1 MAQPSPSTAPI
12 GQKGSFQPYIP
23 ASQSPAEFTLRAIIL
38 GALFGL
44 LFAASTV
51 YLGLRAGLTVSAS
64 IPIAV
69 LAISALKRLGGSTIL
84 ENNIVQTI
92 GSAGE
97 SVAAGVVFTVPAL
110 IFLTPNGPGYFS
122 YLQITMLTFAGGI
135 LGVLMMVPLRRA
147 LIVKEHGVLPDP
159 EGTACA
165 EVLVAGERGG
175 RLAATVFAGLGVGAL
190 WKALSW
196 IFNLFRTEIGYS
208 TPRGSQFPNATLNV
222 DVSPEYLGVGYV
234 IGPRIAGTM
243 FAGGVLSWLVL
254 LPLLT
259 ILGELITVPFPPIHP
274 NFANNPATGRP
285 FLISEMSPGQL
296 WSAYIRY
303 IGAGAVLASGLIT
316 LSRTIPT
323 IVSSARGSLRDISA
337 ARGAAG
343 QMRTERD
350 IPMAVVLGGSLL
362 LAVFMAVAPGL
373 PTQGNVLAAVLIVVF
388 GFFFATVSSR
398 ITGLI
403 GSSSNPISGMT
414 IATLIL
420 TCLLFVALG
429 WTGDMYS
436 PIALCVG
443 AIVCIAAANAGNTSQ
458 DLKTGYIVGATP
470 IHQQLG
476 LMVGVLASAAVIG
489 ITTLYMHQ
497 VFGIG
502 SEAVP
507 APQATLM
514 STIIRGLLNQNLP
527 WGLVLVGVFLSVTLE
542 LCGIHSL
549 SFAVGSYL
557 PIATTAPIF
566 AGGLV
571 RWWVERR
578 TGVTQES
585 DVSSGTLFSSG
596 LIAGGSIAGIVF
608 AILVGTGAIGP
619 LQALGNVLP
628 MFHEEGTVGQLATL
642 ALFLA
647 LAAVVG
653 RTALRR
659 IE

>member
-1 MAQPSPSTAPI
+1 MATRQTSDAPRDTAAF
-12 GQKGSFQPYIP
+12 KPYVP
-23 ASQSPAEFTLRAIIL
+23 ASQSPAEFTIRAIIL

-44 LFAASTV
+44 LFGASTV

-69 LAISALKRLGGSTIL
+69 LAISVLKKLGGSTIL

-97 SVAAGVVFTVPAL
+97 SLAGGVVFTIPAL
-110 IFLTPNGPGYFS
+110 IFLTPNGPAYFN

-147 LIVKEHGVLPDP
+147 LIVKEHGVLPFP

-165 EVLVAGERGG
+165 EVLVAGEKGG
-175 RLAATVFAGLGVGAL
+175 KLAALVFGGLGVGAL

-196 IFNLFRTEIGYS
+196 IFDLFRTEIGYS
-208 TPRGSQFPNATLNV
+208 TPRTGQFPNATLNV

-254 LPLLT
+254 LPLLSL
-259 ILGELITVPFPPIHP
+259 LGRLLTEPLAPIHP

-285 FLISEMSPGQL
+285 FLLSEMAPGQI

-303 IGAGAVLASGLIT
+303 IGAGAVLASGLLT
-316 LSRTIPT
+316 LARTIPT
-323 IVSSARGSLRDISA
+323 IVASARGSFKDL
-337 ARGAAG
+337 GAGGAG
-343 QMRTERD
+343 NGGQQRTERD
-350 IPMAVVLGGSLL
+350 IPMAVVLGGSLAL
-362 LAVFMAVAPGL
+362 GLFLALTPGL
-373 PTQGNVLAAVLIVVF
+373 PTQGNVLAAVLILIF

-398 ITGLI
+398 ICGLI
-403 GSSSNPISGMT
+403 GTSSNPISGMT

-429 WTGDMYS
+429 WTGDAYS

-443 AIVCIAAANAGNTSQ
+443 AIVCIAAANAGATSQ
-458 DLKTGYIVGATP
+458 DLKTGYLVGATP
-470 IHQQLG
+470 LYQQLG
-476 LMVGVLASAAVIG
+476 LIIGVLASAAIIG
-489 ITTLYMHQ
+489 VTTIYMHQ

-502 SEAVP
+502 SEDVP

-514 STIIRGLLNQNLP
+514 ATIIRGLLNQNLP
-527 WGLVLVGVFLSVTLE
+527 WGLVLVGVFVSATLE

-557 PIATTAPIF
+557 PIATTAPIYV
-566 AGGLV
+566 GGLV
-571 RWWVERR
+571 RGWVERK
-578 TGVTQES
+578 TGTTQES
-585 DVSSGTLFSSG
+585 DVSAGTLFSSG
-596 LIAGGSIAGIVF
+596 LIAGGSIAGILF
-608 AILVGTGAIGP
+608 AILVGTNTIQPFQSVGAAFPYFRGEDLTGEIAG
-619 LQALGNVLP
+619 AVL
-628 MFHEEGTVGQLATL
+628 FG
-642 ALFLA
+642 A
-647 LAAVVG
+647 LAVIVA
-653 RTALRR
+653 RTALRKVQ
-659 IE
+659 